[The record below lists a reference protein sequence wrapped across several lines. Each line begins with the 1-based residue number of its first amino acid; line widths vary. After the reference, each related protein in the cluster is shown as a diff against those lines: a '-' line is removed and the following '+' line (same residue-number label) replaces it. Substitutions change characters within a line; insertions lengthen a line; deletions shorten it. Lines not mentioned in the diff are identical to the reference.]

1 MRVTQNDVLSLL
13 GKYVE
18 ERTLVLAVFVTPSRS
33 VARVTGAIRVSVDG
47 SGPHLAVG
55 KDDNNSDQIKFRL
68 SDCVFEYGDFRDE
81 ESADKY
87 ERFLVVASSKGD
99 TLSPIRAEGLTQ
111 TPRINSEI
119 LNSKL
124 FARMSSVLRHGSF
137 IPCSRLWR
145 NTSSSPECSAR

>member
-55 KDDNNSDQIKFRL
+55 KDDNNSQEGISEL
-68 SDCVFEYGDFRDE
+68 SLTR
-81 ESADKY
+81 SSS
-87 ERFLVVASSKGD
+87 RFLG
-99 TLSPIRAEGLTQ
+99 
-111 TPRINSEI
+111 
-119 LNSKL
+119 
-124 FARMSSVLRHGSF
+124 VLRF
-137 IPCSRLWR
+137 LPRLR
-145 NTSSSPECSAR
+145 NTRFHR